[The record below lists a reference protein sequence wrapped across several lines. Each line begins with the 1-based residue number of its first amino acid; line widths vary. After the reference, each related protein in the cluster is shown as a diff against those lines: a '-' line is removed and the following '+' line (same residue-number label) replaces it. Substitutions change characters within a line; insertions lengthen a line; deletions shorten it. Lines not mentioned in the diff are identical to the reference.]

1 MFVSCQGC
9 VTLIPW
15 SFFGSQ
21 SEATD
26 PAADT
31 GARRS
36 TLVAMTAVVWH
47 FWIAV
52 PLAASGVLVMIMLI
66 AGYVG
71 TVSRARY
78 PRD

>member
-1 MFVSCQGC
+1 MRLTSCHH
-9 VTLIPW
+9 
-15 SFFGSQ
+15 
-21 SEATD
+21 D
-26 PAADT
+26 PAAVS
-31 GARRS
+31 GVGRS

-47 FWIAV
+47 YWIAV
-52 PLAASGVLVMIMLI
+52 PLAASGVLVLIMLI

>member
-1 MFVSCQGC
+1 MRR
-9 VTLIPW
+9 W
-15 SFFGSQ
+15 SY
-21 SEATD
+21 ETA
-26 PAADT
+26 PAADS
-31 GARRS
+31 GRERS
-36 TLVAMTAVVWH
+36 TLVDMTAVVWH

-52 PLAASGVLVMIMLI
+52 PIAASGVVVTIMLI

>member
-1 MFVSCQGC
+1 MPKGC
-9 VTLIPW
+9 DSESGFSAGTLT
-15 SFFGSQ
+15 G
-21 SEATD
+21 ATD

-31 GARRS
+31 GARRP

-52 PLAASGVLVMIMLI
+52 PLAASAVLVAIMLI